1 MRRSDADTLIG
12 RVIANKFAIESL
24 LGQGAMGA
32 VYRARQIA
40 LEKMVAI
47 KVLHGEHADDAT
59 FAARFHREAKAAS
72 RLNHPNSMQVLDFG
86 QEPDGL
92 LYIAMEYLDGHN
104 LHRILREEFPLP
116 PARIADILMQTLA
129 ALAVAHDVG
138 IVHRDLKPE
147 NIMVLRSTDDDGQ
160 STDLVK
166 VCDFGIAKITDNRSY
181 AKDGD
186 RESQGPVT
194 TAGFLVGT
202 PEYMSPEQG
211 RGEKLDARSDLYSI
225 GVILYQMLTG
235 VCPFEAENAI
245 GVVLKHITEEAAL
258 PTLMNPGS
266 DRRLE
271 SVCVRAMRKLRE
283 QRYQSARE
291 MRSDLRAAIDGGRGT
306 PRLGSVPDNLPSVK
320 VAIAGAAPASA
331 NAATVE
337 LAMQSVH
344 QADAQ
349 SAPDLGAAKLTLTG
363 TTASIPGSPRRRRLM
378 VVVSSIVAALAVFSV
393 IAWVT
398 QMKTAPDVSRD
409 RVSPSST
416 LASTLASTPT
426 NAPEST
432 ASGQQL
438 PGLLLPANVSGSTL
452 ATGPKGKPLPAASL
466 TAITS
471 RPGSSA
477 PSAIASVDPP
487 ASTTAAPP
495 PPPPPASTT
504 AAPATPDPFDVDRAY
519 VVVGLVTASG
529 AKESGVRAAL
539 RGVPFSGCYK
549 SALKASGV
557 RAVGQGV
564 LSISFDENGR
574 VRGAVFRPSFA
585 LPADAVRCI
594 QGSAMGLQLAK
605 SQVDSSGSAE
615 AFLDFKAP

>member
-1 MRRSDADTLIG
+1 MRRSDADQLIG

-104 LHRILREEFPLP
+104 LHRILKEEFPLP
-116 PARIADILMQTLA
+116 PIRIADILMQTLA

-181 AKDGD
+181 KKDGD

-211 RGEKLDARSDLYSI
+211 RGEKLDARSDLYSV

-245 GVVLKHITEEAAL
+245 GVVLKHITEDAAL
-258 PTLMNPGS
+258 PTLMNPGC
-266 DRRLE
+266 DKRLE
-271 SVCVRAMRKLRE
+271 SVCVRAMRKVRD

-291 MRSDLRAAIDGGRGT
+291 MRSDLRAAIDGGRAT
-306 PRLGSVPDNLPSVK
+306 PRLGSVPENLPQIK
-320 VAIAGAAPASA
+320 VHTAAPASA

-344 QADAQ
+344 LADAQ
-349 SAPDLGAAKLTLTG
+349 SAPDLAPAKMTLAGTSAA
-363 TTASIPGSPRRRRLM
+363 IPGLPRRRRLRM
-378 VVVSSIVAALAVFSV
+378 LVGVIVAAPAIAIVG
-393 IAWVT
+393 AWVT
-398 QMKTAPDVSRD
+398 QPKTAPDAMQD
-409 RVSPSST
+409 RGAPSST
-416 LASTLASTPT
+416 LAS
-426 NAPEST
+426 AP
-432 ASGQQL
+432 SGLPDPNGTGQL
-438 PGLLLPANVSGSTL
+438 PDQLPPPTGTTSATAIGS
-452 ATGPKGKPLPAASL
+452 KGKPLPAASL
-466 TAITS
+466 STISS

-477 PSAIASVDPP
+477 PSATPSAIASVDPP
-487 ASTTAAPP
+487 ATTTVAA

-504 AAPATPDPFDVDRAY
+504 VAPPPPPPETFDVERAY
-519 VVVGLVTASG
+519 VVVGLVTSSG

-539 RGVPFSGCYK
+539 RGVGFSACYK
-549 SALKASGV
+549 AALKASGV

-564 LSISFDENGR
+564 LSLSFDENGR

-585 LPADAVRCI
+585 LPSGAVRCI
-594 QGSAMGLQLAK
+594 QGSAMGLQIAK
-605 SQVDSSGSAE
+605 AQVDASGSAE
-615 AFLDFKAP
+615 AYLEFKAP